1 MLIYCGMSLA
11 WLLLV
16 VATIAI
22 YSAVIKRKPYIGILP
37 DNYYTFTREQRI
49 HYWETGK
56 RWRER
61 LIARA
66 ILFVASPTIL
76 VGWIIIFIIHFVR
89 ISISFVR

>member
-1 MLIYCGMSLA
+1 MWIYCGISLA

-22 YSAVIKRKPYIGILP
+22 YSAVIKRKPYYGILP
-37 DNYYTFTREQRI
+37 EKYYTFTREQRH

-61 LIARA
+61 MSARA
-66 ILFVASPTIL
+66 IIIGFFVVLA
-76 VGWIIIFIIHFVR
+76 GWIVIFIVR
-89 ISISFVR
+89 FAR